1 MTGRSISI
9 LLGGMLLASPLLA
22 QEALPEPPRIT
33 LVEALETALARSPA
47 LAQADAQRDA
57 TAADRL
63 GALGAFLPS
72 LNLTYGYQNS
82 STGRLDPTGA
92 AITQESHAFQL
103 TGNYDLFTGWQ
114 RTSDLKAAGLRL
126 QAGNADYREQRFATI
141 LAVKEAYYAALA
153 AEDLYQVEAD
163 RVARQ
168 EDQLEFA
175 RRQVQLGRAT
185 LSDQLRSA
193 VDLNN
198 ARVALLG
205 ASNAIL
211 QTRLALAEAVGL
223 DETVA
228 PAAEDTLAMTA
239 LPLTREQALALAVE
253 TSPGVQAAAA
263 SAEAARTEVAAA
275 RSSYWPS
282 LSLGASQA
290 WRSETFPPED
300 ESWSLS
306 LTARYPLFNGLVRE
320 SSLLR
325 ARAQADAA
333 RSVERA
339 AVLAARTS
347 VGAAYDQI
355 ELARAGVGLA
365 IETVELAREDLRVT
379 EERYRV
385 GLATILDLQSS
396 QITLRQAEVDLI
408 QRRFDYAIGVARLE
422 ALLGRSLP

>member
-1 MTGRSISI
+1 
-9 LLGGMLLASPLLA
+9 MLLASPLRA
-22 QEALPEPPRIT
+22 QEILPEPPRIT
-33 LVEALETALARSPA
+33 LAEALETALARSPA

-63 GALGAFLPS
+63 SALGAFLPS
-72 LNLTYGYQNS
+72 VNLTYGYQNS
-82 STGRLDPTGA
+82 STGRLDPTGS

-103 TGNYDLFTGWQ
+103 SGSYDLFTGWR
-114 RTSDLKAAGLRL
+114 RTSDLEGATLRL
-126 QAGNADYREQRFATI
+126 RARDADFREQRFATV

-153 AEDLYQVEAD
+153 GEDLYQVEGD

-168 EDQLEFA
+168 ENQLEFA

-205 ASNAIL
+205 ASYAIL
-211 QTRLALAEAVGL
+211 QTRLALAEVIGL
-223 DETVA
+223 EEVVA
-228 PAAEDTLAMTA
+228 PTVEDTLSMA
-239 LPLTREQALALAVE
+239 PLAITREQALTLAE
-253 TSPGVQAAAA
+253 EASPGVQAAAA

-275 RSSYWPS
+275 RSTYWPS
-282 LSLGASQA
+282 LALGASQA
-290 WRSETFPPED
+290 WRDEAFPPD
-300 ESWSLS
+300 DRSWSLS
-306 LTARYPLFNGLVRE
+306 LTARYPLFNGLARE
-320 SSLLR
+320 SSLIR

-333 RSVERA
+333 RSAQRA

-347 VGAAYDQI
+347 VGGAYDQI
-355 ELARAGVGLA
+355 ELARAAVQLA
-365 IETVELAREDLRVT
+365 AETVVLAREDLRVT